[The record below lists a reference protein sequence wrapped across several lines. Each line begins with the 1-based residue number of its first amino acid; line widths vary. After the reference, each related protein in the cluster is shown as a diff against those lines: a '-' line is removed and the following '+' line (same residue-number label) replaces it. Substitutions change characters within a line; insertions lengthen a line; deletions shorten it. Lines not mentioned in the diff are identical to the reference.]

1 MPFDMESFLAGLAVG
16 RVLWNPANGSISG
29 WLMEQTEEQTTEE
42 TEQEEDAV

>member
-29 WLMEQTEEQTTEE
+29 WSMDQTEENTADDEDTE
-42 TEQEEDAV
+42 DS